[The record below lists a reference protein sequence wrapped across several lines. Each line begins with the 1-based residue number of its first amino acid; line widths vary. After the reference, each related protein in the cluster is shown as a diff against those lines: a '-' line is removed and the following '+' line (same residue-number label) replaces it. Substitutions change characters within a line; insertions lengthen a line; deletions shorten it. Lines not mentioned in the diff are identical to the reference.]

1 MAQSKK
7 SGKQQPKSSD
17 DKRSFFATM
26 SADVIKAMKQAA
38 LEDDTT
44 ASECFETAAKEWLER
59 RKAKR

>member
-7 SGKQQPKSSD
+7 SGKAPPKPSD

-26 SADVIKAMKQAA
+26 SAEVIKAMKQAA

-44 ASECFETAAKEWLER
+44 ASECFEAAAREWLER
-59 RKAKR
+59 RKKR

>member
-7 SGKQQPKSSD
+7 GGKEPSKSD

-38 LEDDTT
+38 LDDDIT

-59 RKAKR
+59 RKKR